1 MLYKLRDTV
10 SIFEDN
16 PELLAIPEFAK
27 LLTTNPAAKDETK
40 DRRMRFVALV
50 ADRRSP
56 LRTLPER
63 QRREKAAQIAGF
75 PMEGNRVDRNG
86 RDAILGN
93 NEAIEKAI
101 AKYKEYQ
108 FDENEETLKT
118 VESQIQEIKDYLK
131 SDKTGAKDYG
141 KALEQ
146 AAKLGEKLPSLVE
159 AKQKLE
165 SLLNISSE
173 QKPEITTYTVADF
186 NDLPEE
192 EGDTQL
198 STIDMF
204 HQAQQKREE

>member
-10 SIFEDN
+10 SVFEDN

-27 LLTTNPAAKDETK
+27 LQTTSLNSNDQLK
-40 DRRMRFVALV
+40 DRRMRFVILV

-63 QRREKAAQIAGF
+63 QRREKAAQIAKF
-75 PMEGNRVDRNG
+75 PMEGNRVDKNG

-93 NEAIEKAI
+93 NQAIETAI
-101 AKYKEYQ
+101 EKYKEYQ
-108 FDENEETLKT
+108 FDENFETLQT
-118 VESQIQEIKDYLK
+118 VNSQIQEIKDYLK
-131 SDKTGAKDYG
+131 SDKKDAKDYG

-146 AAKLGEKLPSLVE
+146 AAKLGEKLPSLIE

-186 NDLPEE
+186 NDLSEE

-204 HQAQQKREE
+204 HQAQQKKEE